1 MSKRDYTEFDQAILD
16 RIKRGG
22 ARFDDLLKDETIR
35 GMSAGI
41 WHGEGNGD
49 RMYDVWRPIDRRLQY
64 LRKKFRIISVKGKGG
79 PVWKIIEE

>member
-1 MSKRDYTEFDQAILD
+1 MSKYAEFDQAILD

-22 ARFDDLLKDETIR
+22 AKFDDLLKDEIIR
-35 GMSAGI
+35 RMSVGI
-41 WHGEGNGD
+41 WHGEGKGD

-79 PVWKIIEE
+79 QVWKIIEE

>member
-1 MSKRDYTEFDQAILD
+1 MSKYTEFDQAILD

-22 ARFDDLLKDETIR
+22 ARFDDLLKDEIIR
-35 GMSAGI
+35 GMSVSI
-41 WHGEGNGD
+41 WREEGKGD
-49 RMYDVWRPIDRRLQY
+49 RTHEDWRPIDRRLQY